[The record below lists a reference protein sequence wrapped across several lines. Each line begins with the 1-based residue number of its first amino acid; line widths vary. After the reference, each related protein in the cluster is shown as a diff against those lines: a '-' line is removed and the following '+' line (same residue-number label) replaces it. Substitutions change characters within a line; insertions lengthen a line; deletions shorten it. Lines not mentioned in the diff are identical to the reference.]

1 MTVSDWT
8 IDGRLVERPTRL
20 LSSSLPP
27 PNKIIGGGD
36 IDFAAAVNDD
46 EWCHPVGSMLEL

>member
-1 MTVSDWT
+1 MTVSDWM